1 MPQNYFVTGMP
12 RSGKT
17 TLLRR
22 IAKRLREQGLRVG
35 GFTSPEEKTHGTRT
49 GFYVQDINSG
59 KIAEL
64 ADINIDGPKISKYHV
79 NVKSFESIALPV
91 LTRFKDY
98 DVIIVDEIGMMEL
111 KSQQFADLLDELL
124 ESNTPLIASLH
135 NDLVDKYGYYGE
147 VLYLSEDTR
156 EFLYTDLIR
165 KASSIKEGKRK
176 PAPRIP
182 EVKPMKEGKNVPP
195 PAPQEK
201 QKQQKEKEKERQKE
215 ARKAKRPPEDERE
228 DEKDDFG
235 SHYEEEEERS
245 QKGKRRSLMDKIVD
259 LLGF

>member
-59 KIAEL
+59 KTAQL
-64 ADINIDGPKISKYHV
+64 ADINTDGPKVSKYHV
-79 NVKSFESIALPV
+79 NVKAFEGIALPV

-98 DVIIVDEIGMMEL
+98 DVIIIDEIGMMEL
-111 KSQQFADLLDELL
+111 KSQQFSDMLDALL
-124 ESNTPLIASLH
+124 ESGTPLIASLH

-147 VLYLSEDTR
+147 VLYLSEDTMSK
-156 EFLYTDLIR
+156 DSAIDPGLIYRYDSDNGINLR
-165 KASSIKEGKRK
+165 KG
-176 PAPRIP
+176 
-182 EVKPMKEGKNVPP
+182 V
-195 PAPQEK
+195 
-201 QKQQKEKEKERQKE
+201 
-215 ARKAKRPPEDERE
+215 
-228 DEKDDFG
+228 
-235 SHYEEEEERS
+235 
-245 QKGKRRSLMDKIVD
+245 
-259 LLGF
+259 